1 MKQCLV
7 FIFSVVAFAA
17 FGQSNLNVSVKDSA
31 SQEVVI
37 GATVFIQSLKIAA
50 STGADG
56 QATLKDVPDGTHE
69 LSISYPGYRTK
80 TLQITTPLQTLSILL
95 SPDKEMDEV
104 VVSAT
109 RTNSRLDDSP
119 LKVEVLGADD
129 MDEENTIKPGNV
141 ASILGDVS
149 GIQIQQS
156 SAVSANSNVRIQ
168 GLGGKYTQM
177 TRDGLPLYDGF
188 SGGFGVMQIPPLDL
202 KQVEI
207 IKGSASTL
215 FGGGAIGGVI
225 NFVSKAPK
233 EESESIFTI
242 NQSTLKET
250 NLNGYYAKRNGKIGI
265 SMFSGLTR
273 QQAVDVNG
281 DHFSDVPDVRNFT
294 IHPRLFFYLN
304 PRNTL
309 VVGISST
316 NETRKGGDMTVLQQH
331 ADSTH
336 RFFEQNVT
344 ERNTADLLFTSQM
357 ANKNTLSI
365 KGSVSAFDRNLSTN
379 LYKFDGRQVNGY
391 SEISFLVPRAKNDLV
406 AGVNLWADVYT
417 NRQVDTA
424 YLKGYEY
431 YTIGGFVQNT
441 FKYKEKL
448 FVEAGLRADYHTRYG
463 LFVLPRLSG
472 LYKFNTHWYM
482 RAGAGTGYKTPNPL
496 VQQNTEVD
504 LRKVMPSADNVT
516 AERSIGLNAEVNY
529 KARLGDEGSLQLN
542 QAFFYTGIQNPVISQ
557 TDGLGITTLYNE
569 QKPITSQGSDT
580 YIRASHKAFELYLGY
595 TYTYAR
601 NTFDNAQ
608 PFVTLTPLHRA
619 AATLVYEIEGSWRFG
634 LEGSY
639 NGYQYLDDGSKSP
652 DYFFVA
658 AMIEKKFKQLS
669 IVLNGENLLDAR
681 QTRYGS
687 IVNAPYTNPS
697 FKPLWGPIDGRI
709 INLSV
714 VFRL

>member
-1 MKQCLV
+1 MKQLLI
-7 FIFSVVAFAA
+7 FILSLCAFASFA
-17 FGQSNLNVSVKDSA
+17 QSSLNVLVKDSA
-31 SQEVVI
+31 SQDPVI
-37 GATVFIQSLKIAA
+37 GSTVFIKSLKIAA

-69 LSISYPGYRTK
+69 ITISYPGYQAK
-80 TLQITTPLQTLSILL
+80 TFRVSMPAGQTITIIL
-95 SPDKEMDEV
+95 SPDKALDEV

-119 LKVEVLGADD
+119 LKVEVLGNED
-129 MDEENTIKPGNV
+129 MDEENAIKPGNV

-168 GLGGKYTQM
+168 GLSGKYTQM

-233 EESESIFTI
+233 EEAESIFTI
-242 NQSTLKET
+242 NQSTLRET

-265 SMFSGLTR
+265 SLFSGLTR

-281 DHFSDVPDVRNFT
+281 DHFSDVPEVRNFT
-294 IHPRLFFYLN
+294 IHPRLFFYIN
-304 PRNTL
+304 PKNTL
-309 VVGISST
+309 AVGISST
-316 NETRKGGDMTVLQQH
+316 NETRRGGDMTVLQQKP
-331 ADSTH
+331 DSIH
-336 RFFEQNVT
+336 QFFEQNVT
-344 ERNTADLLFTSQM
+344 ERNTADLLFTSQV
-357 ANKNTLSI
+357 AKNTLSI
-365 KGSVSAFDRNLSTN
+365 KGSISAFDRNLTTN

-406 AGVNLWADVYT
+406 AGANLWADVYT
-417 NRQVDTA
+417 NKQIDTA

-441 FKYKEKL
+441 FKYREKL
-448 FVEAGLRADYHTRYG
+448 FVEAGLRIDYHTRYG

-504 LRKVMPSADNVT
+504 LRKVMPSANNVT
-516 AERSIGLNAEVNY
+516 AEQSLGLNAEVNY
-529 KARLGDEGSLQLN
+529 KARLGDGGSIQLN
-542 QAFFYTGIQNPVISQ
+542 QAFFYTGIHNPVISQ
-557 TDGLGITTLYNE
+557 TDGLGITSLYNE

-580 YIRASHKAFELYLGY
+580 YIRASYADFELYLGY

-601 NTFDNAQ
+601 NTFNTAQ

-619 AATLVYEIEGSWRFG
+619 AATLVYEIGGSWRFG

-652 DYFFVA
+652 DYFFLA
-658 AMIEKKFKQLS
+658 AMIEKKLRHMS

-687 IVNAPYTNPS
+687 IVNAPYTNPT